1 MIPVTHPAHKGPP
14 PLGALLFRPG
24 PGLAPE
30 AHRVARALMEDAARN
45 RGGRVSPEE
54 GGTWR
59 LVAAPPAL
67 EMARRTLSAVLQG
80 RDAALLTEALASPAP
95 AAPGSTGP
103 EAVLAALP
111 IESLLERRALL
122 GFGPGGRPRPAGW
135 RILPSRSAIA
145 AALGPAWEG
154 EPWQA
159 HGWAIVARRLAEGV
173 SPAEGP
179 LHLDLPAEACL
190 PASPHVLPVLPAR
203 AMARPPATPF
213 AVDGPGPAAWGMI
226 DPANLPGLALHL
238 THDPALERLPAAF
251 WHALGP
257 GRVVLEGVVDQA
269 ALEWGLAQ
277 GFARFGGP
285 QADRLLAAIR
295 QRPR

>member
-1 MIPVTHPAHKGPP
+1 MIPVTHPAHEGPP

-67 EMARRTLSAVLQG
+67 DMARRTLSAVLHG
-80 RDAALLTEALASPAP
+80 RDAALVTEALASPAP
-95 AAPGSTGP
+95 EKPENSGP
-103 EAVLAALP
+103 EALLRALP
-111 IESLLERRALL
+111 VESLLERRAIL
-122 GFGPGGRPRPAGW
+122 GFGPGGMPRPAGW
-135 RILPSRSAIA
+135 RVLPSRKAIA
-145 AALGPAWEG
+145 SALGKAWEG

-159 HGWAIVARRLAEGV
+159 HGWAVVARRAAERAA
-173 SPAEGP
+173 PEDAP
-179 LHLDLPAEACL
+179 LHLDLLPEAL
-190 PASPHVLPVLPAR
+190 ATTAPNLLPVLPPR
-203 AMARPPATPF
+203 ALARPPAMPF
-213 AVDGPGPAAWGMI
+213 AVDGPGLAALEMI

-238 THDPALERLPAAF
+238 AHDPALEALPADF
-251 WHALGP
+251 WRALGP
-257 GRVVLEGVVDQA
+257 ARVVLEGVADRA

-277 GFARFGGP
+277 GFARFTGP
-285 QADRLLAAIR
+285 QADRLLAALR